1 MLKMRLK
8 YRAVFPNRGAIYD
21 YSGVT
26 QAGASF
32 NISLKNTFSK
42 CYRTLKQIAMGSP
55 LGGANYNYLPQG
67 VASQKRLGNTV
78 LEGQYR
84 KTLFELCIGK
94 VERISTK
101 SRRHN
106 VIVEL

>member
-1 MLKMRLK
+1 VCNAFRSAGKMLKMRLK

-21 YSGVT
+21 YSGVP

-67 VASQKRLGNTV
+67 VASQKKVGKHCTRGSISKNTIRAMHWQS
-78 LEGQYR
+78 G
-84 KTLFELCIGK
+84 T
-94 VERISTK
+94 
-101 SRRHN
+101 N
-106 VIVEL
+106 